1 MELKNLNNHEN
12 HKNNTLFF
20 SYQILNITKPK
31 PIQLKIKH
39 RSIATLRSPHVD
51 KRGID
56 QFDYVIYRTQFFFS
70 HNLNTI

>member
-1 MELKNLNNHEN
+1 MELKNLNNKLLYEN
-12 HKNNTLFF
+12 HNNHTLFF
-20 SYQILNITKPK
+20 SYQILKQKT

-56 QFDYVIYRTQFFFS
+56 QFDSVIYRI
-70 HNLNTI
+70 LI